1 MLASMPPDPFPRFS
15 ISRVVSL
22 CYFFIVSISLFRSWM
37 VLFNFFICLV
47 VFFCNSLR
55 DFCVFSLRDS
65 SCLPVFFC
73 LSLRELF
80 MSFLKTSII
89 IVRCDFKSESCFSGV
104 LGYAALTV
112 VG

>member
-1 MLASMPPDPFPRFS
+1 
-15 ISRVVSL
+15 
-22 CYFFIVSISLFRSWM
+22 
-37 VLFNFFICLV
+37 
-47 VFFCNSLR
+47 
-55 DFCVFSLRDS
+55 
-65 SCLPVFFC
+65 LPVFFC